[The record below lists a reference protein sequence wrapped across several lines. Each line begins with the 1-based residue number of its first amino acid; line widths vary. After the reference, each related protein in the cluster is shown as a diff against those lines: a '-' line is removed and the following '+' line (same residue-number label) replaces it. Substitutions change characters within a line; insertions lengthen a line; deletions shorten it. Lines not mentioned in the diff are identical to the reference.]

1 VSPARG
7 RPSRRRNG
15 VVIDLD
21 GRVAIVTGGSRG
33 IGRACVESLAAAGA
47 AVVFS
52 YHRHEAAA
60 RATAAAARRRGGRVV
75 AVRADVARPAGC
87 RRLVAA
93 ALRRFGRLDI
103 LVNNAG
109 IWEPPEGIPVESIS
123 DDQWARTL
131 RVNLDGSFHCVRAA
145 VPAMKAQHFG
155 RIINLSSTA
164 GQRGEARH
172 ADYAASKGALI
183 SFTKAL
189 ATELGP
195 DGILVNA
202 VAPWWV
208 LTDMSREALAGSAGA
223 EAAPREASP
232 LGRVATPEEIAGPVL
247 FLCSPLADFITGEI
261 LNVNG
266 GTVLCG

>member
-1 VSPARG
+1 MSRGRRRPAR
-7 RPSRRRNG
+7 RRTG
-15 VVIDLD
+15 LVIDLD
-21 GRVAIVTGGSRG
+21 GRVALVTGGSRG
-33 IGRACVESLAAAGA
+33 IGRACVEALAAAGA

-52 YHRHEAAA
+52 WHRNGAAA
-60 RATAAAARRRGGRVV
+60 RAVTAAARRRGGRVV
-75 AVRADVARPAGC
+75 AVRADVARPADC
-87 RRLVAA
+87 RRLVTA

-109 IWEPPEGIPVESIS
+109 IWEPPEGVPVEAIS

-131 RVNLDGSFHCVRAA
+131 RVNLDGSFQCVRAA
-145 VPAMKAQHFG
+145 VPAMKARRYG
-155 RIINLSSTA
+155 RIITLSSTA

-208 LTDMSREALAGSAGA
+208 MTDMSRGRGESSQCARRARSSAAACAGSA
-223 EAAPREASP
+223 AATRA
-232 LGRVATPEEIAGPVL
+232 VMAATPAIRMP
-247 FLCSPLADFITGEI
+247 CSSA
-261 LNVNG
+261 
-266 GTVLCG
+266 TVPGFTPPMA